1 METKTALKWVVALL
15 VGVGVIVLG
24 FRFAAWLLTT
34 FFILNCL
41 VLIIVVLLQSGKAA
55 DLAGAFG
62 GAGSQTA
69 FGPRGAANVLSK
81 ATTWCAVMF
90 MVCAFAMVLR
100 TDKAVGAGSSIL
112 ERVSKPAP
120 KPAPT
125 TPPSAPATTPATT
138 PAPSPSTS
146 QPNTKPASQPPA
158 ASQPPRSRRRR
169 SRKNPNWF
177 EIAFSNRSFD
187 TLRHCLYD
195 VTQRGRGGTGRRTSL
210 RC

>member
-158 ASQPPRSRRRR
+158 ASQPPPAQP
-169 SRKNPNWF
+169 KKP
-177 EIAFSNRSFD
+177 
-187 TLRHCLYD
+187 
-195 VTQRGRGGTGRRTSL
+195 
-210 RC
+210 